1 MSKLQKAIAT
11 AFIFLSVIGSFIF
24 YQTSIAVSYRGTAKT
39 FCDEYI
45 SSYFNNGTGKY
56 DGKYVEI
63 TGTMHGVEM
72 LDTSNELRLP
82 LYEKYENMGPQYKML
97 THAVYADFSMSQL
110 KDINKLKRNEIV
122 VIRGKCVTS
131 KPMKGTFYVILTDC
145 KVLK

>member
-11 AFIFLSVIGSFIF
+11 AFVFLSVIGSFIF

-45 SSYFNNGTGKY
+45 SSYFNDGTGKY

-72 LDTSNELRLP
+72 LDATNELRLP
-82 LYEKYENMGPQYKML
+82 IYEKYEDLGKAKLL
-97 THAVYADFSMSQL
+97 THAVYADFRVGKL
-110 KDINKLKRNEIV
+110 NDINKLKRNEIV
-122 VIRGKCVTS
+122 LIRGKCVTS
-131 KPMKGTFYVILTDC
+131 KPIKGTFYVMLTDC